1 MYKIVASYKQGSFK
15 KIDTASSEQQ
25 AKKLTNEYRIS
36 FGNSWRVIYYNT
48 ED

>member
-1 MYKIVASYKQGSFK
+1 MYKIVASYKEGNFE
-15 KIDTASSEQQ
+15 KIDTASNEQE
-25 AKKLTNEYRIS
+25 AKNLTNKYRAS